1 MLLVIFATLAI
12 AFAANTTL
20 EVQKAANFQEVMKA
34 QLAAESGLIYAI
46 DTLDDFTMS
55 TAPTASGDL
64 SEAVYLHLSNR
75 MDQSALLAGRSVS
88 LAANDVVSVAS
99 LDGLTVDQLNA
110 TPENV
115 IISSGSQQ
123 LLFILSDIF
132 IDPGNIVIM
141 AWPSYYVYTGTLQSM
156 GAEVRTV
163 EMDEAGIRTDDLE
176 NVLQS
181 LAAEGKLQK
190 VKILYLQTYHQN
202 PTGLT
207 LSAERRPIVV
217 DLVKKYSTNH
227 KILILEDA
235 ACREL
240 TYEGQQ
246 LPSIKKYDPTNEFV
260 LVTHTFSKTF
270 APGVRTGYALL
281 PNDLVKPFMLQKGN
295 HDFGSGS
302 FCQHLLLAAM
312 KKGVYQKHL
321 AALCTRYTAKRDA
334 MLEALE
340 ENLGGPSGTI
350 RWHKPSGGLYVY
362 LTFPETIDTG
372 QDGQLFQAALN
383 EGVLYLPGEFCFGP
397 DPTRRTPRNTM
408 RLCFGKVSIEQI
420 RQGIVRLAKAIQTT
434 QTSATGRS

>member
-1 MLLVIFATLAI
+1 MTSKKKLAFNFSKRSLRTVRQPI
-12 AFAANTTL
+12 AYLMQQAVENR
-20 EVQKAANFQEVMKA
+20 E
-34 QLAAESGLIYAI
+34 LI
-46 DTLDDFTMS
+46 
-55 TAPTASGDL
+55 
-64 SEAVYLHLSNR
+64 
-75 MDQSALLAGRSVS
+75 S
-88 LAANDVVSVAS
+88 LAAGLVDDQMLPVEEVSDLVSEMLADVAEGQAALQYGSTAGLTELRRMLLEHIAS